1 MLCAALLAI
10 DFTIL
15 CLFLP
20 DFFFEVGNPDGI
32 YLLSYF
38 RVFFAGL
45 TYFGKVPF

>member
-20 DFFFEVGNPDGI
+20 GFFFEVGNLDAI
-32 YLLSYF
+32 YPLCYF

-45 TYFGKVPF
+45 TYFGMGFF